1 LYATISKISMLHF
14 ATATSVPVE
23 RVFSRGQILLSHI
36 RNRLSPQTTRALM
49 CLGDWSLL
57 GLVKDSDV
65 LAVAALPD
73 ADIVEGDDENDIE
86 LEAGWDSINL

>member
-1 LYATISKISMLHF
+1 
-14 ATATSVPVE
+14 
-23 RVFSRGQILLSHI
+23 
-36 RNRLSPQTTRALM
+36 M